1 MQQKVLVFSEDC
13 ISKNKFHM
21 YQKPINIDKVN
32 IKRIVLSHKESC
44 DNKDSYK
51 YFIGYIYTYIYI
63 YPSPL

>member
-1 MQQKVLVFSEDC
+1 
-13 ISKNKFHM
+13 M

-32 IKRIVLSHKESC
+32 IKRIALSHKESC

-63 YPSPL
+63 HHHYE